1 MELSDA
7 ELVEIGKQL
16 FVSSI
21 LASVTSDD
29 LEKIR
34 KWCEIDHKKYT
45 DNDFPSSRISLYR
58 KMTSEKS
65 KAWKKFVWRRASEFM
80 TEGPIKVF
88 EGGITPDDIRQG
100 ALGDA
105 YFLCA
110 LTILAEKPSRIERLF
125 VTRESNEAGAYAV
138 ELCVHG
144 QKQVIVIDDFFPC
157 TSLTGGPCFSKANGS
172 ELWVMILEK
181 AWAKVYGSYERIERG
196 TSNGALRDLTGAPT
210 VTYKFED
217 GTWDAILE
225 GVKNEFIVCAAAGSN
240 KASQQIL
247 EGIGL
252 IGNLTYAVI
261 HAQEVQAG
269 RDGTVRLVK
278 LRNPWSNAEWQGDW
292 SDSSSKWTPQLKKL
306 LNFTDAADGTFW
318 MSFDDF
324 KDYFST
330 VTICRINDTFTY
342 KSLKVKQSKVNY
354 LVFDINVARAGFS
367 YISVDQMERCCFALD
382 TGYQYSNA
390 RMILLRESKDGLV
403 YVEGKSGVQRNLWIG
418 SQLEAGKYK
427 LYVEAEWRSI
437 AKTYVVSAYGSA
449 EVGIE
454 SLGQVPEFL
463 RQVFVARSNDYGV
476 EVALNNGQGLVKYHE
491 MLPEGYGYFFVTNN
505 SKKTL
510 TEKCY
515 FKSFKALTLLPPFE
529 GAKYEITLQPGD
541 FEIIILRASSTE
553 KFSLS
558 FTSKVEE
565 SQSTNPLHERIK
577 SEGTAEKRSH
587 PSTGKDLGIQVYVL
601 KTDSSLYLLYEN
613 TTKNINFDE
622 TIDFTLR
629 NAKIVGVAGKSIEI
643 NLPPGGKFLV
653 EVQST
658 GKSWSV
664 QRSSSFSI

>member
-1 MELSDA
+1 MELSDT

-29 LEKIR
+29 LDKIR
-34 KWCEIDHKKYT
+34 KWCEIDQKQYI
-45 DNDFPSSRISLYR
+45 DNDFPASRISLYR
-58 KMTSEKS
+58 KATSEKS
-65 KAWKKFVWRRASEFM
+65 KTWKKFVWRRASEFM
-80 TEGPIKVF
+80 TEGAIKVF

-125 VTRESNEAGAYAV
+125 VTRESNDAGAYAV

-144 QKQVIVIDDFFPC
+144 QKQMIVIDDYFPC

-210 VTYKFED
+210 VTYKFEP
-217 GTWDAILE
+217 GTWEAILE
-225 GVKNEFIVCAAAGSN
+225 GIKEEFIVCAAAGTN

-269 RDGTVRLVK
+269 RDGNVKLVK

-292 SDSSSKWTPQLKKL
+292 SDSSAKWTPQLKKL

-330 VTICRINDTFTY
+330 ITICRINDNFVY
-342 KSLKVKQSKVNY
+342 KSLKAKQSKVNY

-367 YISVDQMERCCFALD
+367 YVSVDQMETCCFSLD

-390 RMILLRESKDGLV
+390 RMILLKDSKDGLV
-403 YVEGKSGVQRNLWIG
+403 YVEGKSGVQRNLWVG
-418 SQLEAGKYK
+418 SQLEAGNYK
-427 LYVEAEWRSI
+427 LYVEMEWRSI
-437 AKTYVVSAYGSA
+437 VKTYSVSAYGNA
-449 EVGIE
+449 EVSI
-454 SLGQVPEFL
+454 SCAGQVPNFL
-463 RQVFVARSNDYGV
+463 RDAFVARSNDFGV
-476 EVALNNGQGLVKYHE
+476 DVPLTNGLGLAKYHE
-491 MLPEGYGYFFVTNN
+491 MLQEGYGYFFIVNN

-515 FKSFKALTLLPPFE
+515 FKSFKALSLLPPFE
-529 GAKYEITLQPGD
+529 GAKYEVTLQPGE
-541 FEIIILRASSTE
+541 FEIVVIRASSNE
-553 KFSLS
+553 KYSLS

-565 SQSTNPLHERIK
+565 SQTSNPLHEKIK
-577 SEGTAEKRSH
+577 KEGAAEKRTH
-587 PSTGKDLGIQVYVL
+587 PNTGKDLGIVVYVL
-601 KTDSSLYLLYEN
+601 KTDTNLYLLYEN

-622 TIDFTLR
+622 TVEFTLR
-629 NAKIVGVAGKSIEI
+629 NAKITGVPGKSVEV
-643 NLPPGGKFLV
+643 NLPPGGKYLV
-653 EVQST
+653 EIQST